1 MLHKLTLN
9 HLGLQVLLAAIIVS
23 PLWAAPKKSG
33 TQDELGKRIYLK
45 QCAHCHGIQGEGVVG
60 FNENPLYG
68 NKRLPELIQVIDE
81 TMPEDKPKT
90 CRGDDAV
97 AVGRYIFEMFYTP
110 EARASQKP
118 PRIEL
123 ARLTNRQYV
132 QTIRD
137 IFRNFL
143 GRPELDELRGIKA
156 QYYNGRN
163 FRDRVGE
170 AIVNSIDYDFDQAL
184 PYDKLTKKEEF
195 SIKWEGSIIAEESGV
210 YEFIVQSPNSIR
222 LYVNNREDRLID
234 KYVATNER
242 DAEHKATVFLQG
254 GEAYFF
260 RLETFR
266 FKDPAASMTL
276 SWVPPGGT
284 RQIIPKRN
292 FSPTLIGDSIL
303 VQTPFPPDDSASGYE
318 RGTAIS
324 AEWDEAT
331 TNAAI
336 EVAGRVQPL
345 LDQMAR
351 TNSKAADRT
360 EKIKSFCHDFIQ
372 YAFRRPLTDEHKS
385 LYVDSFFDDE
395 LDVTDSVKRVIIST
409 LKSPVFLYPE
419 LNRNPDA
426 MEANGVDSY
435 LIASRLALAL
445 WDSVPDTALRNAAD
459 RGDLLDP
466 IKVEQQIKRMLSNSR
481 ARSKIDYFLL
491 HWLQINEKGE
501 FSKDEEQYAQF
512 NESVKADLR
521 VSLRQFLSDV
531 IWSEASDYRQFFHA
545 KQIPFNQNLATYYGI
560 EGVNGPDFVP
570 VSLGDHSSH
579 GLLTHPYML
588 SMLAYRDNSSPIHR
602 GVFITRRLLGRTLKE
617 PPQATELGSAEF
629 PEGLTI
635 REKVSMLTEPTACAG
650 CHNIINPLGFSLE
663 NYDAIGRY
671 RNQEVGKAI
680 NAVANYN
687 TVDGKTFELN
697 GVAGLADL
705 IASSPQAHGAFVD
718 HIFHQAMKQPINA
731 YGDSLRSKLIT
742 QFQSSEFNIQRL
754 LTNLVREAVLFE
766 PAQEP

>member
-1 MLHKLTLN
+1 M
-9 HLGLQVLLAAIIVS
+9 
-23 PLWAAPKKSG
+23 
-33 TQDELGKRIYLK
+33 
-45 QCAHCHGIQGEGVVG
+45 
-60 FNENPLYG
+60 
-68 NKRLPELIQVIDE
+68 
-81 TMPEDKPKT
+81 
-90 CRGDDAV
+90 
-97 AVGRYIFEMFYTP
+97 
-110 EARASQKP
+110 
-118 PRIEL
+118 
-123 ARLTNRQYV
+123 
-132 QTIRD
+132 
-137 IFRNFL
+137 
-143 GRPELDELRGIKA
+143 
-156 QYYNGRN
+156 
-163 FRDRVGE
+163 
-170 AIVNSIDYDFDQAL
+170 
-184 PYDKLTKKEEF
+184 
-195 SIKWEGSIIAEESGV
+195 
-210 YEFIVQSPNSIR
+210 QSPNSIR

-336 EVAGRVQPL
+336 EVAGRVLPL

-426 MEANGVDSY
+426 TEANGVDSY

-481 ARSKIDYFLL
+481 ARSKSTTFYCIGCKLM
-491 HWLQINEKGE
+491 
-501 FSKDEEQYAQF
+501 
-512 NESVKADLR
+512 R
-521 VSLRQFLSDV
+521 
-531 IWSEASDYRQFFHA
+531 
-545 KQIPFNQNLATYYGI
+545 
-560 EGVNGPDFVP
+560 
-570 VSLGDHSSH
+570 
-579 GLLTHPYML
+579 
-588 SMLAYRDNSSPIHR
+588 
-602 GVFITRRLLGRTLKE
+602 
-617 PPQATELGSAEF
+617 
-629 PEGLTI
+629 
-635 REKVSMLTEPTACAG
+635 KVSSRKTRSNTLNST
-650 CHNIINPLGFSLE
+650 
-663 NYDAIGRY
+663 
-671 RNQEVGKAI
+671 KA
-680 NAVANYN
+680 
-687 TVDGKTFELN
+687 
-697 GVAGLADL
+697 
-705 IASSPQAHGAFVD
+705 
-718 HIFHQAMKQPINA
+718 
-731 YGDSLRSKLIT
+731 
-742 QFQSSEFNIQRL
+742 
-754 LTNLVREAVLFE
+754 
-766 PAQEP
+766 